1 MIVDLHGSILW
12 FNYDDNGGIS
22 WMSWQARH
30 FRAPYIFFS
39 VVSHGTPK
47 VVNFKSRKKQKK
59 LPLQWC
65 WKVVKL
71 DLRYYSER
79 LSCCC
84 PFFFPFAMP
93 LLGVYYW
100 ERTNPSIGFVLCV
113 IWICPQIIIRSKALF
128 ALATV
133 RLIHVFIIVNEPNC
147 GKSNRPSRAS
157 IPRNTSMRIA
167 LAPGFLLLRRV
178 PLLHVRNAVTTAWS
192 RANIYNCR
200 QQGPPLCQGRWCVFA
215 AS

>member
-47 VVNFKSRKKQKK
+47 VVNFKSRKKLK

-84 PFFFPFAMP
+84 PFFFF
-93 LLGVYYW
+93 LV
-100 ERTNPSIGFVLCV
+100 CH
-113 IWICPQIIIRSKALF
+113 
-128 ALATV
+128 ATAG
-133 RLIHVFIIVNEPNC
+133 C
-147 GKSNRPSRAS
+147 
-157 IPRNTSMRIA
+157 
-167 LAPGFLLLRRV
+167 LLLRKDESIHRV
-178 PLLHVRNAVTTAWS
+178 RFVCHLNMPTNNNTEQGLVRSCYCALDSCLHNRQRTQLWKKQSPQPGIDSQKYVNAHCPGARLFVASACPATS
-192 RANIYNCR
+192 R
-200 QQGPPLCQGRWCVFA
+200 
-215 AS
+215 S